1 MRIFVVPFAVLAL
14 VACTH
19 PDDAEPAAEESFP
32 SLASD
37 QSEPL
42 LALVDNMLDTYFTSD
57 VSTRPTICVSTHD
70 GRSEVALPP
79 EAERELMTRY
89 EGLAPLARCAWL
101 DNGWQDSE
109 TGEPAMVFNVHNF
122 TCTDESN
129 CTAFGGF
136 VDGNSSSL
144 TYRYSMSYADGAWQ
158 FERDNQIIM
167 DQE

>member
-1 MRIFVVPFAVLAL
+1 MRAIIIPFAVLAL
-14 VACTH
+14 AACTH
-19 PDDAEPAAEESFP
+19 PDDADSLAEEALP
-32 SLASD
+32 SLAAN

-42 LALVDNMLDTYFTSD
+42 LALVDHMLGTYFASD

-70 GRSEVALPP
+70 GRSDVALPP
-79 EAERELMTRY
+79 EDERELMTRY

-101 DNGWQDSE
+101 DDGWQDSE

-136 VDGNSSSL
+136 VDGSSSSL
-144 TYRYSMSYADGAWQ
+144 TYRYAMSYVDGAWK
-158 FERDNQIIM
+158 FERDSQIIM
-167 DQE
+167 DRE